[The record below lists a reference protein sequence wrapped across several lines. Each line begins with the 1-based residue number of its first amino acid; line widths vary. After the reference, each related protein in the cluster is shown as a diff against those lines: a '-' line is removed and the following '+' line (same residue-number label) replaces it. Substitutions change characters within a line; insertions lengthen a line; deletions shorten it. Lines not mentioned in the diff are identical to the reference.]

1 MSMMACKITFLFL
14 STKCN
19 LVKNLE
25 LKHLPQ
31 LKHPGYTFE
40 NRNYS
45 KSRTPGTIGKIRD

>member
-1 MSMMACKITFLFL
+1 MFL

-40 NRNYS
+40 NWNYS